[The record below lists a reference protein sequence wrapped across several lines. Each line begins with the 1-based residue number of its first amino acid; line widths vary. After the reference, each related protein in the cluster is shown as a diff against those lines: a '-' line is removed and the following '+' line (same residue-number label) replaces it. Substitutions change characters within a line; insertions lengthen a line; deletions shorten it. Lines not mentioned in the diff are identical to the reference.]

1 MWWAHPDSNREPK
14 DYESPAPP
22 LSYRPVL
29 HVDYC
34 TRKLSSQ
41 GNFIYPYADRRHSH
55 RLRDRV
61 DQRGAR
67 GRRLEV
73 AVLLLERGDALL
85 DRGVGLHLCEKA
97 TRADGLDQLWSGRR
111 DSNPHGRCPR
121 APEARASAVPPRP
134 DGTWPRS
141 RTQVSGFGDRRT
153 AIVLARCV

>member
-1 MWWAHPDSNREPK
+1 MYIAFDCRSTVHAHNIDWIKEGCQIKMPPLEVTANASLWWAHPDSNREPK

-55 RLRDRV
+55 RLCDRV

-85 DRGVGLHLCEKA
+85 DRGVGLHLCEIA
-97 TRADGLDQLWSGRR
+97 TRADGLAQLWSGRR
-111 DSNPHGRCPR
+111 DSNPHGL
-121 APEARASAVPPRP
+121 APAS
-134 DGTWPRS
+134 
-141 RTQVSGFGDRRT
+141 
-153 AIVLARCV
+153 L